1 MPGIRHQLLHA
12 CLASASLLLLGQTA
26 ACAEPAAKS
35 RQPNVIFILAD
46 DLARGDLGS
55 YGQQLIKTPHLDRLA
70 AEGMR
75 CTQAYS
81 GTSVCAPSRASL
93 MTGMHMGHCPVRSN
107 RELQGMEGQ
116 MPLPAGTITVASVL
130 KAAGYAT
137 ACVGKWGMGRFD
149 SPGSPFKVGFDR
161 FYGFN
166 CQRQAHSYF
175 PKYVYDDEK
184 RVDLDGKT
192 YVQDLFQ
199 RESLAWVRANK
210 DRPFL
215 LYYAITLP
223 HQKLEIDDLGAY
235 AATDWK
241 PNLKTYAA
249 MVSRLDR
256 DTGQLLDLLKELR
269 IDDNT
274 VVMLAG
280 DNGSSF
286 APDSELGRH
295 FAQAQGLRGYKRSM
309 YEGGLRQAALIR
321 WPGVVQAGSIG
332 DQPWA
337 FWDILPTVA
346 ELAGTRLPDGFAPD
360 GTSLVP
366 MLRGGRLAE
375 RDCLYWELHEGGF
388 RQAVRFGNW
397 KAVRNGAKAP
407 LELYDL
413 AADPGEAQDLAAAN
427 PAAVAQ
433 AEALLAASRTDDPN
447 WPIK

>member
-1 MPGIRHQLLHA
+1 MPDLIRGFMRA
-12 CLASASLLLLGQTA
+12 CLASATLLGLGQA
-26 ACAEPAAKS
+26 AIGAEPAQPP
-35 RQPNVIFILAD
+35 RPPNVIFILAD

-55 YGQQLIKTPHLDRLA
+55 YGQQLIKTPNLDRMA

-93 MTGMHMGHCPVRSN
+93 MTGLHMGHCPVRSN

-116 MPLPAGTITVASVL
+116 MPLPAGTVTVASVL

-149 SPGSPFKVGFDR
+149 SSGSPFKLGFDR
-161 FYGFN
+161 FYGYN

-215 LYYAITLP
+215 LYYAVTLP

-241 PNLKTYAA
+241 PNLKAYAA

-256 DTGQLLDLLKELR
+256 DTGQLLDLLKELQ
-269 IDDNT
+269 IDDDT
-274 VVMLAG
+274 LVILAG

-321 WPGVVQAGSIG
+321 WPGVVRPGTVG
-332 DQPWA
+332 DQAWA
-337 FWDILPTVA
+337 FWDVLPTVA
-346 ELAGTRLPDGFAPD
+346 ELAGTRLPDGFTPD
-360 GTSLVP
+360 GVSLVP
-366 MLRGGRLAE
+366 MLRGGTLAG
-375 RDCLYWELHEGGF
+375 RDRLYWELHEGGF
-388 RQAVRFGNW
+388 RQAVRFGDW

-413 AADPGEAQDLAAAN
+413 ATDPGETKNLAAAQ
-427 PAAVAQ
+427 PATVAK
-433 AEALLAASRTDDPN
+433 AEALLAASRSEDPN